1 MDVALEETIC
11 DSVKY
16 TLTSWNQHWYST
28 HKIDRYEINMFLR
41 IYVRPPP
48 QKKKPTKFT
57 KIPSVHWDSKYF
69 TEIKSTC
76 GLSSLWQLGIEFSES

>member
-28 HKIDRYEINMFLR
+28 HKIDIYEINMFLR

-48 QKKKPTKFT
+48 KKKKPTKFT
-57 KIPSVHWDSKYF
+57 FLLCIETQNISQKLKVHVDYLP
-69 TEIKSTC
+69 C
-76 GLSSLWQLGIEFSES
+76 GNWG

>member
-28 HKIDRYEINMFLR
+28 HKIDIYEINMFLR
-41 IYVRPPP
+41 IYVRTPPP
-48 QKKKPTKFT
+48 SPPKNQQNLRSFCALRL
-57 KIPSVHWDSKYF
+57 KIFHRN
-69 TEIKSTC
+69 
-76 GLSSLWQLGIEFSES
+76 

>member
-28 HKIDRYEINMFLR
+28 HKIDIYEINMFLR

-48 QKKKPTKFT
+48 PPKKPN
-57 KIPSVHWDSKYF
+57 KIYFPSVHWDSKYF

>member
-28 HKIDRYEINMFLR
+28 HKIDIYEINMFLR

-48 QKKKPTKFT
+48 QKKTQQNLLSFCALRL
-57 KIPSVHWDSKYF
+57 KIFHRN
-69 TEIKSTC
+69 
-76 GLSSLWQLGIEFSES
+76 